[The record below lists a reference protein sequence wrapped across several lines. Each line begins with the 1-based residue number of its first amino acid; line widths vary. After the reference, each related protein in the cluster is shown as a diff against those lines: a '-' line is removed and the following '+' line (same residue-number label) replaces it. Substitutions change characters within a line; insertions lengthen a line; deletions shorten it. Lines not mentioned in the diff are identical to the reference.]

1 MPGYLLVGV
10 WTATDLGRA
19 AVLLYLIAYSI
30 TSLATFG
37 IITAV
42 ERVGSRT
49 VMLEDV
55 EGFFRVRPWGALS
68 MGVCLLSLLGFP
80 GTFGFIG
87 KWYLMTAAIDRN
99 QLLLAVVMGI
109 GSLLSLGYYLPVVMA
124 MTMKPERT
132 PDAHRQVLFSRAAKA
147 IVAVAVLANLL
158 FGVWPRKVV
167 DLARSAAEQHERRGG
182 SSAPAG

>member
-1 MPGYLLVGV
+1 MP
-10 WTATDLGRA
+10 ATCSSACGPRPTWA
-19 AVLLYLIAYSI
+19 ARRCSSTSSRYSI
-30 TSLATFG
+30 TSLAAFG

-87 KWYLMTAAIDRN
+87 KWY
-99 QLLLAVVMGI
+99 
-109 GSLLSLGYYLPVVMA
+109 S
-124 MTMKPERT
+124 
-132 PDAHRQVLFSRAAKA
+132 
-147 IVAVAVLANLL
+147 
-158 FGVWPRKVV
+158 
-167 DLARSAAEQHERRGG
+167 
-182 SSAPAG
+182 